1 MRIVREIDLRVVF
14 GTSLLRDY
22 YLNDLHDASC
32 KTCPFISMQSRDNDK
47 MLQLRVQCSIYNHDH
62 DALLRCMIAMMVQH
76 KDGVFHARAKW
87 CIWHNA
93 IAMMLAQW
101 CIHHGAKMMMPMFYA
116 YMRCIKYDAYT
127 DEFVM
132 HTMQHTSYDRSLV
145 TNLALTLYPWVR
157 IRS

>member
-1 MRIVREIDLRVVF
+1 MRIVWEIDLRVVF
-14 GTSLLRDY
+14 GTSLLRVY
-22 YLNDLHDASC
+22 YLNDLCDASC

-76 KDGVFHARAKW
+76 KDGVFHAQAKW